1 MKINKE
7 VEALIF
13 DAATTANSVGIES
26 FVIDE
31 EGIRGTD
38 EGKIVVILNPSF
50 DLTVPFEGLAI
61 GDVGQFVSRYNIH
74 NNNEPKS
81 IDLELGDDGNTLK
94 VAFKSKG
101 LTIEYRC
108 VKPGRIKAPKK
119 FHDTLMCSFELTEEA
134 IEMIK
139 KGSVT
144 MKADEVLFV
153 KDEDSDEVYMQMTDV
168 NKSQFK
174 FEIEGKVEPVEDTC
188 MFAHRYPVKALLAAL
203 KDSDD
208 NFVDIGEMA
217 SLTIRK
223 KGINIIIP
231 SRV

>member
-13 DAATTANSVGIES
+13 DAAITANSVGIES

-31 EGIRGTD
+31 DGIRGAD
-38 EGKIVVILNPSF
+38 EGKIVVIFKPSF
-50 DLTVPFEGLAI
+50 DLTVPFEGIAI
-61 GDVGQFVSRYNIH
+61 GDVGQFVQRYNIH
-74 NNNEPKS
+74 NNNEPKL
-81 IDLELGDDGNTLK
+81 IDLDLGDDGNALK
-94 VAFKSKG
+94 VTFKSKG
-101 LTIEYRC
+101 LNVEYRC
-108 VKPGRIKAPKK
+108 VKPARVKGPKK
-119 FHDTLMCSFELTEEA
+119 FNDTLSCSFELTEEA

-153 KDEDSDEVYMQMTDV
+153 KDEDADSVYLQMSDV

-174 FEIEGKVEPVEDTC
+174 YEIDGKVESDSDEC

-208 NFVDIGEMA
+208 RFVDVGEMA